1 MQIRE
6 LVLYGYNGIVR
17 HLPFALGQ
25 VNIIT
30 GRSKSGKSVVGDIID
45 YCLGGDSCNI
55 ADGVVRDNVAWYGLL
70 LQFEHERVFVARK
83 NPDKGQQ
90 TTGVCYIDIGEKIEV
105 PDNCDFSSNTN
116 VSGIEESLTRR
127 IGISENLNTPPEGQ
141 SRLPLAANIRHALY
155 YCFQGQDEIAAKNFL
170 FHHQS
175 DDFITQAIKDTIPY
189 FLGAISEEAL
199 ALENERSI
207 LKRKLTLE
215 KRKLEENRYLMGGGS
230 ERAISLIGE
239 ARQAGLID
247 ASTQIDYQNYR
258 EMYSVLQTAMNWSP
272 SMIGSNSG
280 MDRLTFLQSKL
291 QEIRDEFDE
300 IGISLDNARKFVGE
314 TAGYSGEAQH
324 QKMRLESIGLFEQLN
339 FNPGKCPLCSG
350 TLEQP
355 LPSVERIKASIVNL
369 DKSIANV
376 TREQPKLR
384 AFISDLE
391 REREK
396 KQEEIKAL
404 EAEIDGLYQQESERA
419 RLRDINARRGKVV
432 GRISLWVESVEND
445 TESEKQEQV
454 VKRIEGR
461 IKEIDDILDRD
472 SVEERKQSAL
482 SRIQEDM
489 TKWAKALQLEHSDNP
504 YRLDL
509 NKVTVVVD
517 KPERPVPL
525 KQLGSGSNWVGVH
538 LIAYFALQRFFV
550 NANRPVPRFLFL
562 DQPSQVYFPS
572 ELDEKQIDWNEV
584 NKMYQFIIDRTNE
597 LNGKLQVIVVDHA
610 DLKED
615 SFRQFICE
623 NWWPIDKNLV
633 PIDWFENT
641 SQL

>member
-6 LVLYGYNGIVR
+6 LVLYGYNGKVR

-90 TTGVCYIDIGEKIEV
+90 TTGVCYIDIGEKIEA

-199 ALENERSI
+199 TLENERSI

-215 KRKLEENRYLMGGGS
+215 KRKLEENRNLMGGGS

-324 QKMRLESIGLFEQLN
+324 QKMRLESIGLFEQLT

-355 LPSVERIKASIVNL
+355 LPSVEMIKASIVNL

-445 TESEKQEQV
+445 TESEKQEQI
-454 VKRIEGR
+454 VKRIEDR

-584 NKMYQFIIDRTNE
+584 NIMYQFIIDRTIE

-633 PIDWFENT
+633 PSDWYENT
-641 SQL
+641 SQQ

>member
-6 LVLYGYNGIVR
+6 IVLYGYNGKVR
-17 HLPFALGQ
+17 HLPFSLGE

-70 LQFEHERVFVARK
+70 LQFDKECVFVARK

-90 TTGVCYIDIGEKIEV
+90 TTGFCYIEVGEKIEV
-105 PDNCDFSSNTN
+105 PEKNNFVSNAN
-116 VSGIEESLTRR
+116 VAGIEEALTRR
-127 IGISENLNTPPEGQ
+127 IGISENLNIPSEGQ

-175 DDFITQAIKDTIPY
+175 EDYITQAIKDTIPY

-207 LKRKLTLE
+207 LKRKLTIE

-230 ERAISLIGE
+230 ERAIALIGE

-247 ASTQIDYQNYR
+247 MSVQIDYQDYQM
-258 EMYSVLQTAMNWSP
+258 MYSILQEAMDWKPREIS
-272 SMIGSNSG
+272 SNSG
-280 MDRLTFLQSKL
+280 MDRLTFLQNRLLEKRSEL
-291 QEIRDEFDE
+291 DE
-300 IGISLDNARKFVGE
+300 IGISIENARRFIGE
-314 TAGYSGEAQH
+314 TRGYSSEAQH
-324 QKMRLESIGLFEQLN
+324 QKLRLESIGLFEQLD

-350 TLEQP
+350 TLEQS
-355 LPSVERIKASIVNL
+355 LPSVEMMKASIISL
-369 DKSIANV
+369 DKSIENV

-384 AFISDLE
+384 NFISDLE
-391 REREK
+391 KEREK
-396 KQEEIKAL
+396 KREEIRAL
-404 EAEIDGLYQQESERA
+404 EVEIDGVYRQEEEKE
-419 RLRDINARRGKVV
+419 RLRDINARRGKVI
-432 GRISLWVESVEND
+432 GRISLWIESVEND
-445 TESEKQEQV
+445 MESDVLEQS
-454 VKRIEGR
+454 VKKIEER
-461 IKEIDDILDRD
+461 IKEIDGVLDRD

-482 SRIQEDM
+482 SRIQGNM
-489 TKWAKALQLEHSDNP
+489 TNWAKELHLEHCDNP

-509 NKVTVVVD
+509 NKVTVMVD

-538 LIAYFALQRFFV
+538 LITYFALHYFFIS
-550 NANRPVPRFLFL
+550 AKRPVPRFLFL

-572 ELDEKQIDWNEV
+572 ELDEKEIDWNEV
-584 NKMYQFIIDRTNE
+584 NKMYQFIIERTKE
-597 LNGKLQVIVVDHA
+597 AKGKLQVIVVDHA
-610 DLKED
+610 NLKEGE
-615 SFRQFICE
+615 FKNYICE
-623 NWWPIDKNLV
+623 NWWPIDQNLV
-633 PIDWFENT
+633 PNDWYE
-641 SQL
+641 

>member
-6 LVLYGYNGIVR
+6 LVLYGYNGKVR

-90 TTGVCYIDIGEKIEV
+90 TTGVCYIDIGEKIEA

-199 ALENERSI
+199 TLENERSI

-215 KRKLEENRYLMGGGS
+215 KRKLEENRNLMGGGS

-247 ASTQIDYQNYR
+247 ASTQIDYKNYR

-355 LPSVERIKASIVNL
+355 LPSVEMIKASIVNL

-584 NKMYQFIIDRTNE
+584 NIMYQFIIDRTIE

-633 PIDWFENT
+633 PSDWYENT
-641 SQL
+641 SQQ